1 LLTMRATSALA
12 ILGLT
17 TAVAPP
23 TISLQ
28 LDESAVHTRLIKH
41 AYPIA
46 GNTALVQPDGKAVF
60 SRQDYTQ
67 KCAANLDGVHV
78 TCKLPTAKA
87 YDHMDKQNVAV
98 RESVWL
104 VDSDGKKTM
113 TKVATGRKGIQW
125 TKRGTYLMKFDATD
139 RAGNH
144 AEQVVFALIL
154 DDETK
159 PTIQMCGDAT
169 ETVEAATSKIVPAKN
184 WQLCE
189 SVVTDNIDATNTMQ
203 VLYTVAH
210 DNKFILQNK
219 PYAEAKAAITT
230 NQVGTFT
237 VTMTTHDNAG
247 KYGESGKD
255 NYQTAT
261 KVVKVQDTT
270 KPWITITGAVP
281 AVNEC
286 ATTYTDEGAVGHDA
300 LDTLALGK
308 TMVVTPKNGVDSA
321 TVGTY
326 AVTYDTTDTNNNKAA
341 QVARSVGVVDTTKP
355 SIALVGQPQVVHYS
369 EDNIVDG
376 GVTTSDT
383 CDKSL
388 GAATKTW
395 NKAFNQRK
403 IGEYI
408 RTYEVTDASGNKNS
422 VTRTFDLQDNKIP
435 LITVQGN
442 EVMTYEATHDTQ
454 YTDQGAVCRDFVD
467 GILDHAVEV
476 SGDDVDLKVPGKY
489 TINYN
494 CRDLSGNEAI
504 MMKRTVTVRDTTK
517 PTIALKGAKVYY
529 IEAGFP
535 YVDAGATATDSL
547 DGDISSK
554 IWTNGDTVNVDKAF
568 YARRSCKDIKDH
580 AAKGKQFANG
590 YYYITTKQGSTWARR
605 RVWCVMSRAA
615 TYYMCQGCARV
626 RPYGNAHGSCGKYGL
641 EMAKIDAA
649 EKKLLVQ
656 WKMWRK
662 YFPANARATT
672 NDYLC
677 STNDRAW
684 APKSYPI
691 SSVSTYDAEHDE
703 INRSDAGKYVIFYH
717 VSDKAGNKEKFTP
730 RRTVIVKDTLPPVIT
745 LRLNNKLI
753 HTSAGQQK
761 TPANFYKVYVNP
773 AGVSGAGGNPNLM
786 EETSSSVNGWI
797 IGAVASAVTGVALLG
812 FASKSK
818 VEVPV

>member
-1 LLTMRATSALA
+1 MRATSALA

-17 TAVAPP
+17 TASAPP

-41 AYPIA
+41 AYPIV
-46 GNTALVQPDGKAVF
+46 GTTPNVQPDGKAVF

-67 KCAANLDGVHV
+67 KCAANLDGVHIS
-78 TCKLPTAKA
+78 CKLPTAKA
-87 YDHMDKQNVAV
+87 YDHLDKQEVKV
-98 RESVWL
+98 KDTVWL
-104 VDSDGKKTM
+104 VNDNGTE
-113 TKVATGRKGIQW
+113 TKVPNGRAGIQW
-125 TKRGTYLMKFDATD
+125 TKRGTYLLKFDATD

-144 AEQVVFALIL
+144 AEQVVFGLFL

-159 PTIQMCGDAT
+159 PTIQMCGDAA

-189 SVVTDNIDATNTMQ
+189 SVVTDNIDASNTMQ
-203 VLYTVAH
+203 ILYTVAH
-210 DNKFILQNK
+210 DGKFIVQNK
-219 PYAEAKAAITT
+219 PYADAKASITT

-237 VTMTTHDNAG
+237 VTMSTHDNAG

-255 NYQTAT
+255 NYQSAT
-261 KVVKVQDTT
+261 KVIKVQDTT

-300 LDTLALGK
+300 LDTLALKK
-308 TMVVTPKNGVDSA
+308 TMMVVTANGVDSA

-326 AVTYDTTDTNNNKAA
+326 AVTYDTTDDNGNKAV
-341 QVARSVGVVDTTKP
+341 QVARSVNVVDTSKP

-383 CDKSL
+383 CDKAL

-395 NKAFNQRK
+395 NKPFNQRK

-422 VTRTFDLQDNKIP
+422 VTRTFDLQDNKVP

-442 EVMTYEATHDTQ
+442 EIMTYEATHDTQ
-454 YTDQGAVCRDFVD
+454 YTDQGAVCRDYVD

-476 SGDDVDLKVPGKY
+476 SGDDVDLKIPGKY

-494 CRDLSGNEAI
+494 CRDLSGNKAI
-504 MMKRTVTVRDTTK
+504 MMKRTVTVQDTTK
-517 PTIALKGAKVYY
+517 PTIALKGATVYY

-535 YVDAGATATDSL
+535 YADAGATATDTL
-547 DGDISSK
+547 DGDITSK
-554 IWTNGDTVNVDKAF
+554 IWTDGDTVNVDKAF
-568 YARRSCKDIKDH
+568 YARRSCKDIMDH
-580 AAKGKQFANG
+580 AAAGARFTDG
-590 YYYITTKQGSTWARR
+590 YYYITTKVGSTWARR
-605 RVWCVMSRAA
+605 RVWCAMSRKT
-615 TYYMCQGCARV
+615 TYYECNGCARV
-626 RPYGNAHGSCGKYGL
+626 VPYGVAHGSCGNYGL
-641 EMAKIDAA
+641 EMANIDAT
-649 EKKLLVQ
+649 EKQALVKDGR
-656 WKMWRK
+656 WTK
-662 YFPANARATT
+662 YLPAAGATT

-684 APKSYPI
+684 DAKSYPVA
-691 SSVSTYDAEHDE
+691 SVSTYDAAHDE
-703 INRSDAGKYVIFYH
+703 ITSKEAGKYTIYYH
-717 VSDKAGNKEKFTP
+717 VSDKAGNQEKVTP

-786 EETSSSVNGWI
+786 EEASSSVNGWI